1 MGRLRTLLQSQ
12 SLKWNFAGNMAG
24 RLWLG
29 VMSLVTVPVFVHLLG
44 TNAFGIVSLVATFQ
58 SVLALLDFGLAG
70 TANREVATLRAAG
83 NRGQIADTVRT
94 FEVIYWTVAVVIG
107 LGFAGLSHWL
117 ANSWV
122 PKQSLPP
129 ADIQMAIIL
138 GGISLAAR
146 WPVALYTG
154 ILQGLERQV
163 LQNGI
168 LVLAATTRVG
178 LTILAL
184 LFVARTVHC
193 FLVAQ
198 ALANVMEVLLSG
210 YVARRLAMGGAKGRF
225 NPAVVR
231 RVWRFAVGFNLVGT
245 FGMLV
250 SGTPQLLISKLLPL
264 VELTYY
270 SVACTA
276 TGALQVVYL
285 AAQTSLFPR
294 MSACW
299 HQGDLPQMRRLYLS
313 GLRYTVYACVGPAMV
328 LCFFSSEVLTVWTR
342 FPEVV
347 HHVRPLLPILAL
359 AILANCAT
367 AAPLTVLL
375 ASGHTQAPLLVN
387 AISLPFMVAGCY
399 LAIRAFGASGAAACW
414 LGFNLI
420 CFGIYGRYCFTR
432 IFPTGLRP
440 LLYGFPLQFLIVG
453 GCVSVISRLLMP
465 DNLRTI
471 LLALWLFSTMIIACL
486 VQILALKSEERCAL
500 VTTLKEYGLHFRKL
514 FCKTT
519 PSVAPVGL

>member
-1 MGRLRTLLQSQ
+1 LLQSQ
-12 SLKWNFAGNMAG
+12 SLKWNFAGNMVG

-122 PKQSLPP
+122 PQQALPP
-129 ADIQMAIIL
+129 ADIQMAILL
-138 GGISLAAR
+138 GGLAFAAR

-163 LQNGI
+163 VQNGI
-168 LVLAATTRVG
+168 LMVTATTRAG

-184 LFVARTVHC
+184 LFVSRTVYC
-193 FLVAQ
+193 FLVTQ
-198 ALANVMEVLLSG
+198 ALANGLEVLLSG
-210 YVARRLAMGGAKGRF
+210 YVARRLALAGNKGRF
-225 NPAVVR
+225 DLAVVR

-250 SGTPQLLISKLLPL
+250 VGAPQLLISKLLPL

-270 SVACTA
+270 SVASTV
-276 TGALQVVYL
+276 TGALQVVSL

-294 MSACW
+294 LSYCW
-299 HQGDLPQMRRLYLS
+299 QQQDLGQMRRLYLA
-313 GLRYTVYACVGPAMV
+313 GLRFTVFACVAPAMV
-328 LCFFSSEVLTVWTR
+328 LCFFPSEVLTLWTR
-342 FPEVV
+342 SPELVNRAQGV
-347 HHVRPLLPILAL
+347 LPILAL
-359 AILANCAT
+359 AILVNCAVGT
-367 AAPLTVLL
+367 PYNVVL
-375 ASGHTQAPLLVN
+375 ASGHTRLAVLVN
-387 AISLPFMVAGCY
+387 AGALPFMAVGCF
-399 LAIRAFGASGAAACW
+399 LAIRALGICGAAWCW
-414 LGFNLI
+414 LAFNCL
-420 CFGIYGRYCFTR
+420 CFIAYGRYCATR
-432 IFPTGLRP
+432 AFPAGQRQ
-440 LLYGFPLQFLIVG
+440 LLYGFPVEFLLVG
-453 GCVSVISRLLMP
+453 AGVSVISKLLLP
-465 DNLRTI
+465 THLGI
-471 LLALWLFSTMIIACL
+471 IVLALWLFVT
-486 VQILALKSEERCAL
+486 VILAYLAGILTLKREERLVLAAAL
-500 VTTLKEYGLHFRKL
+500 RQYGFQVRTLFG
-514 FCKTT
+514 KT
-519 PSVAPVGL
+519 VRGAAPVAL